1 MKKFKFC
8 IPNLKKYCILPV
20 FARVRAFFKGRFSR
34 KAICFCAAALAAV
47 CFCAPIFNAVN
58 LSALNLSAPIFVKRY
73 GMKKANAL
81 EFDDSTG
88 YISSGDFINA
98 AVLLTFSDQEP
109 AFPENFEQSVNLMY
123 NDSPV
128 SVKNFFKAQ
137 SKNKLNVKT
146 LIAGKTDSPLGAKIY
161 ASAKSAKSYMP
172 RYGRWINF
180 ESRYEEINESGY
192 DNRYYNDEG
201 VPVAPSTEGA
211 KISGERILIEQ
222 RLVREAINLAKSDIE
237 KQLDKEGGKLHSL
250 AIITDANGT
259 KAEWGDILWSHK
271 SVCLSAKTL
280 FGNQNV
286 VQSYSDYYFSEE
298 NKREYADLS
307 DVFLGD
313 GKISAYNIIASGEL
327 TARKIGNYVT
337 GLSEE
342 TANLYD
348 VGLLA
353 HELMHGFGFGDY
365 YSYINKNHET
375 VGEFDVLA
383 SPDPLPQY
391 SLSYVREKAGWL
403 GYDDFL
409 YINKSGTYTLYP
421 VGNDSA
427 GGAKA
432 CKIILSDYSLSGEY
446 FMAEVRTNERTTVQ
460 PPQQSAPKRQ
470 SPKTG
475 GAAGTTATIGQNA
488 NLFDSCLSGSG
499 LIVYRI
505 NERAA
510 FLNESGE
517 EGSRDFC
524 NMYGDEVYVFRKG
537 GGESLNSPLGTF
549 SFALLGVNADKAG
562 DSGNANENDDYSRF
576 GIKKS
581 QETQTKNRICYS
593 DGENS
598 GIVFENIVKNTD
610 GSVTFNVTLPENDG
624 NLPVLSEGTVKF
636 ANFPNGTTRLCW
648 NMSAKSGYAYVLAI
662 RATIRLERKAEK
674 GQLMLSADEI
684 KNGYYTGYKTLFFK
698 KIPLAEKKV
707 VLPEFSDDALIFIA
721 AETDGGTFCSRY
733 AGELKR
739 NDLSLSQYVVKFFDP
754 FLSAAA
760 GVTAVVVVSV
770 IIVIVIKT
778 RPQKTFEKKK
788 IKKE

>member
-1 MKKFKFC
+1 M
-8 IPNLKKYCILPV
+8 
-20 FARVRAFFKGRFSR
+20 
-34 KAICFCAAALAAV
+34 
-47 CFCAPIFNAVN
+47 
-58 LSALNLSAPIFVKRY
+58 
-73 GMKKANAL
+73 
-81 EFDDSTG
+81 
-88 YISSGDFINA
+88 
-98 AVLLTFSDQEP
+98 
-109 AFPENFEQSVNLMY
+109 
-123 NDSPV
+123 
-128 SVKNFFKAQ
+128 
-137 SKNKLNVKT
+137 
-146 LIAGKTDSPLGAKIY
+146 
-161 ASAKSAKSYMP
+161 
-172 RYGRWINF
+172 
-180 ESRYEEINESGY
+180 
-192 DNRYYNDEG
+192 
-201 VPVAPSTEGA
+201 
-211 KISGERILIEQ
+211 
-222 RLVREAINLAKSDIE
+222 
-237 KQLDKEGGKLHSL
+237 HSL

-271 SVCLSAKTL
+271 SVCLNAQTL
-280 FGNQNV
+280 FGNESV

-298 NKREYADLS
+298 NKREYADLA
-307 DVFLGD
+307 DVVLGD

-342 TANLYD
+342 VANLYD

-421 VGNDSA
+421 VGDDTAS
-427 GGAKA
+427 GAKA
-432 CKIILSDYSLSGEY
+432 CKIILSDYSSSGEY
-446 FMAEVRTNERTTVQ
+446 FMAEVRSNEKTTIEK
-460 PPQQSAPKRQ
+460 SIRA
-470 SPKTG
+470 S
-475 GAAGTTATIGQNA
+475 GQNTS
-488 NLFDSCLSGSG
+488 LFDSCLSGSG
-499 LIVYRI
+499 LIIYRV

-517 EGSRDFC
+517 AGSRDFC

-562 DSGNANENDDYSRF
+562 NAGNLNENDDYSCF

-610 GSVTFNVTLPENDG
+610 GSVTFDVTLPENDG

-636 ANFPNGTTRLCW
+636 ANFPNGTMRLCW

-662 RATIRLERKAEK
+662 RATNRLERKAEN
-674 GQLMLSADEI
+674 GQFMLSADDI

-739 NDLSLSQYVVKFFDP
+739 DDLSLSQYIVKFFDP
-754 FLSAAA
+754 FFTAAA
-760 GVTAVVVVSV
+760 GVAAIIIVVV
-770 IIVIVIKT
+770 IIIIVIKT

-788 IKKE
+788 TKSE